1 MKIPTG
7 FEIDWYRVRDW
18 AVFMAAVIAG
28 AVILGWSIW
37 AVSTDPGCCCR

>member
-1 MKIPTG
+1 VK
-7 FEIDWYRVRDW
+7 IDWFKIRDW
-18 AVFMAAVIAG
+18 AVIALIVITG